1 MIVDFN
7 ESGFPG
13 QFHTDICII
22 GSGAAGITIA
32 RELLNIAGDI
42 YYESAEDSPI
52 QTAKRIEPS
61 RERGR
66 ANDVSEATVAC
77 S

>member
-22 GSGAAGITIA
+22 GSGAAGITIV
-32 RELLNIAGDI
+32 REFLNSSYGVILVEGGGRYAEQQSDQLYRCEGRWAG
-42 YYESAEDSPI
+42 
-52 QTAKRIEPS
+52 TS
-61 RERGR
+61 R
-66 ANDVSEATVAC
+66 S
-77 S
+77 